1 MHTVNWEGEGFKNFF
16 VFKLCSG
23 CHGECFREEIDIDE
37 IFFFPQKKTLLKKRD
52 NLQRP
57 CDKLTVKAMK
67 DKTLTEGGSK
77 CKLYS
82 ANLCKYT
89 HFTSRSVSKSNILRK
104 NFVYYCTVQD
114 SARNVL

>member
-1 MHTVNWEGEGFKNFF
+1 MENVLEKTLIF
-16 VFKLCSG
+16 
-23 CHGECFREEIDIDE
+23 DE
-37 IFFFPQKKTLLKKRD
+37 IFLSPKNAFKEKGQPAMSL
-52 NLQRP
+52 

-104 NFVYYCTVQD
+104 NFVNYCTVQD

>member
-1 MHTVNWEGEGFKNFF
+1 MENVLEK
-16 VFKLCSG
+16 K
-23 CHGECFREEIDIDE
+23 IDIWWNFLSPKNAFKE
-37 IFFFPQKKTLLKKRD
+37 KGQPAMSL
-52 NLQRP
+52 
-57 CDKLTVKAMK
+57 CDKLTVEAME

-104 NFVYYCTVQD
+104 NFVNYCTVQV
-114 SARNVL
+114 SARNVLWLF

>member
-1 MHTVNWEGEGFKNFF
+1 MENVLEK
-16 VFKLCSG
+16 KLI
-23 CHGECFREEIDIDE
+23 FDE
-37 IFFFPQKKTLLKKRD
+37 IFFSPKRLLKKRD
-52 NLQRP
+52 NLQVSL
-57 CDKLTVKAMK
+57 CDKLTVEAMK

-104 NFVYYCTVQD
+104 NFVNYCTVQD
-114 SARNVL
+114 SARNVLWLF